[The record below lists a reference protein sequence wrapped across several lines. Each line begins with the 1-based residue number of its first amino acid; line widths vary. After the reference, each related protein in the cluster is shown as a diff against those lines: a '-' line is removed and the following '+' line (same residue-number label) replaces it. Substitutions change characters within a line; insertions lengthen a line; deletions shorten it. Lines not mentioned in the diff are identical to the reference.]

1 MLKEIL
7 YSPYF
12 GVALAIICFQI
23 GTFIQQKLRT
33 PIANPLFI
41 AALLIVGFLTVFNIP
56 TAAFYV
62 GSDLIGLFLAPATAA
77 LAGPMYK
84 NLQVIKANLLPIL
97 LGTMVGSL
105 SCVLMIVLFCQIF
118 GF

>member
-23 GTFIQQKLRT
+23 GTSIQKRLKT

-41 AALLIVGFLTVFNIP
+41 AAVLIVVFLSIFNIP
-56 TAAFYV
+56 MEAFYV

-77 LAGPMYK
+77 LSRCK
-84 NLQVIKANLLPIL
+84 F
-97 LGTMVGSL
+97 S
-105 SCVLMIVLFCQIF
+105 
-118 GF
+118 